1 MPLSTRR
8 EMSSIKRNTAE
19 GPVHQPE
26 GHSRWMYP
34 SQQMF
39 FNAMKRKGWDP
50 QEQDMPS
57 VVAIHNAVNE
67 RAWGQ
72 VLEWEALHEG
82 DCGSRRVRL
91 KSFSGDAKKLSPR
104 ARFLMAM
111 GYSAP
116 FDRHDWVS
124 AARPCHPPALAP
136 HARRARASDTHR
148 GCAHAPRC
156 DMKNRRWST
165 AVARTC
171 ATWWT
176 STTRRRC
183 LARPRPSTSTSVPPS
198 TARRLLWTA
207 RRCGHTKQ
215 GSWRCQTPSSA
226 RATF

>member
-1 MPLSTRR
+1 MRAGGADACPSASSPAGGVNPLNMMPAGDQQQHAGQTLPLSTRR

-136 HARRARASDTHR
+136 TRVARARLTR
-148 GCAHAPRC
+148 
-156 DMKNRRWST
+156 T
-165 AVARTC
+165 AAARTHP
-171 ATWWT
+171 AVT
-176 STTRRRC
+176 
-183 LARPRPSTSTSVPPS
+183 
-198 TARRLLWTA
+198 
-207 RRCGHTKQ
+207 
-215 GSWRCQTPSSA
+215 
-226 RATF
+226 

>member
-1 MPLSTRR
+1 
-8 EMSSIKRNTAE
+8 
-19 GPVHQPE
+19 
-26 GHSRWMYP
+26 
-34 SQQMF
+34 
-39 FNAMKRKGWDP
+39 
-50 QEQDMPS
+50 MPS

-136 HARRARASDTHR
+136 TRGARARLTR
-148 GCAHAPRC
+148 
-156 DMKNRRWST
+156 T
-165 AVARTC
+165 AAARTHP
-171 ATWWT
+171 AGT
-176 STTRRRC
+176 
-183 LARPRPSTSTSVPPS
+183 
-198 TARRLLWTA
+198 
-207 RRCGHTKQ
+207 
-215 GSWRCQTPSSA
+215 
-226 RATF
+226 